1 MNDGFQGPC
10 LDVLRLVSGSTRDLE
25 TVDGKTPI
33 QVLSGI
39 KLDMINDKSIL

>member
-25 TVDGKTPI
+25 AVSGKTPI

-39 KLDMINDKSIL
+39 KLNMVNDKSVL